1 MVDKL
6 TQGQLDEFKKFAQD
20 PEYFS
25 LPLRNVSVYIGNTKI
40 EGFAFDRGY
49 QRKAAR
55 TFLHHGKMINLWC
68 NHSNKRSF
76 ECVLMLWYAMFHNS
90 VRVAFIEPKPFI
102 TSCMFNTEKCARKNV
117 QMTVVIMHA
126 LYMALPEWLRNLIP
140 ATFEDDY
147 VKFEN
152 GSRIIATDIT
162 KTVEGGGAIHGTSL
176 NFVVLHGISRMSDA
190 TFRNFIA
197 SYFPCFFSGDPSRF
211 RIIMSSEGGE
221 RDSSFE
227 ELCKMADDV
236 TDTEN
241 GIAPDVPPYKIVLNA
256 VRWKDLPP
264 DEISKLLGV
273 TVRQEKPWPYRDE
286 FFLPG

>member
-1 MVDKL
+1 MADNLSKN
-6 TQGQLDEFKKFAQD
+6 QLDEIKKFAKD

-25 LPLRNVSVYIGNTKI
+25 LALKSASVYTGNTKI

-55 TFLHHGKMINLWC
+55 TFLHHGRMINLWC
-68 NHSNKRSF
+68 NHSGKRGF
-76 ECVLMLWYAMFHNS
+76 ECVLMLWYAMFHSN

-102 TSCMFNTEKCARKNV
+102 ASCMFSGEKCARKDV
-117 QMTVVIMHA
+117 QMTVVIVHA
-126 LYMALPEWLRNLIP
+126 LYMALPEWLRRLIP
-140 ATFEDDY
+140 ATFENDY

-162 KTVEGGGAIHGTSL
+162 RTVEGGGAIHGTSL
-176 NFVVLHGISRMSDA
+176 NFVVLHGISRMPDA

-197 SYFPCFFSGDPSRF
+197 SYFPCFFSGDPSKF

-227 ELCKMADDV
+227 ELCKVAEDV
-236 TDTEN
+236 TDTED
-241 GIAPDVPPYKIVLNA
+241 GIATDIPPYKIVLNA

-264 DEISKLLGV
+264 DEISKLFGV
-273 TVRQEKPWPYRDE
+273 TERQEKPWPYRDE
-286 FFLPG
+286 FFLPA

>member
-1 MVDKL
+1 MADKL
-6 TQGQLDEFKKFAQD
+6 QKEQLEEITRFAKD
-20 PEYFS
+20 PSYFS
-25 LPLRNVSVYIGNTKI
+25 LALRSVSVYNGNSKI
-40 EGFAFDRGY
+40 EGFAFDQGY
-49 QRKAAR
+49 QKKAVK

-76 ECVLMLWYAMFHNS
+76 EYVLMLWYAMFHNC
-90 VRVAFIEPKPFI
+90 VRAAFIEPKPFT
-102 TSCMFNTEKCARKNV
+102 TSCMFSGEKCARKDV
-117 QMTVVIMHA
+117 QMTVVIIHA
-126 LYMALPEWLRNLIP
+126 LYMALPEWLRSLIP
-140 ATFEDDY
+140 ATFENDY

-162 KTVEGGGAIHGTSL
+162 KTVEGGGPIHGTSL

-197 SYFPCFFSGDPSRF
+197 SFFPCFFSWDPNKF

-227 ELCKMADDV
+227 ELCKAAADV
-236 TDTEN
+236 TEAED
-241 GIAPDVPPYKIVLNA
+241 GIDPNVSPGRIVLNA

-264 DEISKLLGV
+264 DEISKLFGV
-273 TVRQEKPWPYRDE
+273 TTREEKPWAYRDE